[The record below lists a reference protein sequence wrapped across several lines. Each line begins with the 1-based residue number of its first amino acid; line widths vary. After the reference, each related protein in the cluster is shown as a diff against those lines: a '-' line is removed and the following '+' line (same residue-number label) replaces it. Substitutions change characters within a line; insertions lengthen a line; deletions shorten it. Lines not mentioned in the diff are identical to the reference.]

1 MHERSLSWQNIITM
15 RLQCA
20 KVWCITVFVGRDGGG
35 RRAVDVRPRQY
46 ADNTNQGTDME
57 IDALFEMTL
66 KITRDGVNRV
76 AVYYGTQRLNLTDED
91 YNHFESILEDY
102 EADDRWHN
110 QRKRKQLI
118 FSAFAGEK

>member
-1 MHERSLSWQNIITM
+1 
-15 RLQCA
+15 
-20 KVWCITVFVGRDGGG
+20 
-35 RRAVDVRPRQY
+35 
-46 ADNTNQGTDME
+46 ME
-57 IDALFEMTL
+57 IDALFEMNL
-66 KITRDGVNRV
+66 KIMRDGANRV
-76 AVYYGTQRLNLTDED
+76 AVYYGAQRLNLSDED